1 MQEALNHLVT
11 LVQALGKPID
21 HAGLANPIALVPD
34 GVSIEGLEQHLP
46 SPVRIRQRVSVLDA
60 ATFIAYVQRF
70 TSPACAVFCSGPE
83 GRTFTAVLDYHQPG
97 QPAWATHTATYRCPN
112 TVEWGRW
119 KEKDSKRMSQADFA
133 EFIEDN
139 VRDIV
144 QPEKEARAPS
154 AADMLEISRT
164 LEAKK
169 NICFRQ
175 GIRLDNG
182 QVQLTYNEQID
193 GRAGETGQLNIPE
206 QFFIGV
212 KPFLGGDAFLV
223 AARFRYRIQE
233 GQLVMWYELIRPDKV
248 LEEAYGAVRK
258 QIQTGIG
265 EVPMYEASL

>member
-1 MQEALNHLVT
+1 MQQSIQQLVALA
-11 LVQALGKPID
+11 QALGKPID
-21 HAGLANPIALVPD
+21 HEGLASPIALVPD
-34 GVSIEGLEQHLP
+34 GVSIQALEQHLP
-46 SPVRIRQRVSVLDA
+46 APVRIRQRLTVLDA
-60 ATFIAYVQRF
+60 ATFIAYVRRF
-70 TSPACAVFCSGPE
+70 TSPAAAVFCNGPE
-83 GRTFTAVLDYHQPG
+83 GRTFTAVLDYHQPE
-97 QPAWATHTATYRCPN
+97 QPAWANHSATYRCP
-112 TVEWGRW
+112 TTIEWGRW
-119 KEKDSKRMSQADFA
+119 QEKDGKRMSQADFA
-133 EFIEDN
+133 EFIENN

-144 QPEKEARAPS
+144 QPEKEPRAPS

-193 GRAGETGQLNIPE
+193 GRAGETGQLTIPE

-233 GQLVMWYELIRPDKV
+233 GQLAMWYELIRPDKV

-258 QIQTGIG
+258 QIQEGIDQ
-265 EVPMYEASL
+265 VPMYEASL